1 MFPAP
6 DDEVDCDDDPVAEAP
21 PEVVPVAKPEK
32 TLWEPEPVALPELAT
47 VEAPD
52 AVADAVALEEVD
64 P

>member
-1 MFPAP
+1 MLGLHT
-6 DDEVDCDDDPVAEAP
+6 VRLNLSTLRT
-21 PEVVPVAKPEK
+21 VAKPEK